1 MYQKRVIL
9 IDEVILSENNIKEKE
24 REKIEL
30 SQKLEELEK
39 GWKMSKYRSNFKK
52 CEILQQN

>member
-1 MYQKRVIL
+1 M